1 MADNGAT
8 KCLLCGEVTAP
19 GYLIAGKANQPV
31 GEFHGRHKN
40 MYGLSVRRTSVEARM
55 CTACGF
61 IMAFAEN
68 PRVLDPE
75 MGKG

>member
-1 MADNGAT
+1 MIENGDT
-8 KCLLCGEVTAP
+8 KCLLCGEPTAP
-19 GYLIAGKANQPV
+19 GYLIAGKQNQAV

-40 MYGLSVRRTSVEARM
+40 MYGLSVRQTGVDARM

-61 IMAFAEN
+61 IMAFAQN

-75 MGKG
+75 IGKG